1 MENSK
6 DASGASDVVP
16 PEEPEDDEPVNAA
29 NNRTENDEAGMSI
42 AKSND
47 DNVPSEVS
55 TNEDDGEG
63 SSTPNVSDKSA
74 KLDASSASKSGNQ
87 DVKSNMDDSRPQE
100 ESTTGQKVDKS
111 SGGSADERR
120 SSKNHDR
127 KSSKSSA
134 TQKESEDPVQN
145 SKVSRQQTTAS
156 RPAQRPHSMDE
167 SEEFL
172 KDSYSDNNDTLL
184 AMNFNQDGGC
194 LAVGTGSGFR
204 ICNVFPFQEVC
215 RRQLGGSVTDGAG
228 ASISQ
233 IELLYRTNLSALSG
247 QSNSP
252 SFPPNKVLIWDD
264 HVGNIR
270 GELSYRQK
278 VLNVKLRKDRI
289 VVVLRDRIYIYSFYD
304 FSLLD
309 KVYTGENPLGLIGI
323 STDNGGVGGSTTG
336 AERDDSPNENGT
348 RNGLVLACPS
358 TQKGQVRVE
367 LYGLRRT
374 TFVDAH
380 DSSLG
385 ALALSIDGTLLAT
398 ASERGTV
405 IRLFDT
411 RGVTIGGGR
420 RPNDKSDKSHISSST
435 PLKEFRRGV
444 ERATVSCLV
453 FSIDNAWLGC
463 VSNHGT
469 AHVFRVQDDKSEDDQ
484 HKHRSSSMTGKAM
497 RMLPKLVTAS
507 TKYLIDGENSYARIK
522 GVPHPRSCA
531 FVPDRES
538 TIAIAGLDDYGNG
551 CLLIAEF
558 GKRKKSQQQTRSKS
572 DGSTRFDDCFEDNE
586 PRRIGYHRFFK
597 CKSPATQAG
606 LPRRSRSNPYE
617 NAVEGTAYVSD
628 EPVNIKMNHI
638 SITEGADDDWA
649 EVGYGKGKK

>member
-184 AMNFNQDGGC
+184 AMNFNQ
-194 LAVGTGSGFR
+194 VGRLVPARFLLSVRLTFKFHHCSSGRRLSRCWNWVRSCKFAFLRVSLSNIPVGQKRSGFR

-228 ASISQ
+228 
-233 IELLYRTNLSALSG
+233 
-247 QSNSP
+247 
-252 SFPPNKVLIWDD
+252 
-264 HVGNIR
+264 
-270 GELSYRQK
+270 
-278 VLNVKLRKDRI
+278 
-289 VVVLRDRIYIYSFYD
+289 
-304 FSLLD
+304 
-309 KVYTGENPLGLIGI
+309 
-323 STDNGGVGGSTTG
+323 GG
-336 AERDDSPNENGT
+336 
-348 RNGLVLACPS
+348 
-358 TQKGQVRVE
+358 
-367 LYGLRRT
+367 
-374 TFVDAH
+374 
-380 DSSLG
+380 
-385 ALALSIDGTLLAT
+385 
-398 ASERGTV
+398 
-405 IRLFDT
+405 
-411 RGVTIGGGR
+411 
-420 RPNDKSDKSHISSST
+420 
-435 PLKEFRRGV
+435 
-444 ERATVSCLV
+444 
-453 FSIDNAWLGC
+453 
-463 VSNHGT
+463 
-469 AHVFRVQDDKSEDDQ
+469 
-484 HKHRSSSMTGKAM
+484 
-497 RMLPKLVTAS
+497 
-507 TKYLIDGENSYARIK
+507 
-522 GVPHPRSCA
+522 
-531 FVPDRES
+531 
-538 TIAIAGLDDYGNG
+538 
-551 CLLIAEF
+551 
-558 GKRKKSQQQTRSKS
+558 
-572 DGSTRFDDCFEDNE
+572 
-586 PRRIGYHRFFK
+586 
-597 CKSPATQAG
+597 
-606 LPRRSRSNPYE
+606 
-617 NAVEGTAYVSD
+617 
-628 EPVNIKMNHI
+628 
-638 SITEGADDDWA
+638 
-649 EVGYGKGKK
+649 

>member
-278 VLNVKLRKDRI
+278 VLSVKLRKDRI

-558 GKRKKSQQQTRSKS
+558 GKRKKSQQTRSKS
-572 DGSTRFDDCFEDNE
+572 DGSIRFDDCFEDNE

>member
-1 MENSK
+1 M
-6 DASGASDVVP
+6 VVLP
-16 PEEPEDDEPVNAA
+16 TV
-29 NNRTENDEAGMSI
+29 
-42 AKSND
+42 
-47 DNVPSEVS
+47 
-55 TNEDDGEG
+55 
-63 SSTPNVSDKSA
+63 
-74 KLDASSASKSGNQ
+74 
-87 DVKSNMDDSRPQE
+87 
-100 ESTTGQKVDKS
+100 
-111 SGGSADERR
+111 
-120 SSKNHDR
+120 
-127 KSSKSSA
+127 
-134 TQKESEDPVQN
+134 
-145 SKVSRQQTTAS
+145 
-156 RPAQRPHSMDE
+156 
-167 SEEFL
+167 
-172 KDSYSDNNDTLL
+172 
-184 AMNFNQDGGC
+184 
-194 LAVGTGSGFR
+194 LAVGNIQGLHQSRFTVNSPR
-204 ICNVFPFQEVC
+204 IQI
-215 RRQLGGSVTDGAG
+215 S

-558 GKRKKSQQQTRSKS
+558 GKRKKSQQTRSKS
-572 DGSTRFDDCFEDNE
+572 DGSIRFDDCFEDNE